1 MIKTFQVNSHH
12 TSVHNSHIIT
22 AIARVYIH
30 QHDNIIPSHVNKS
43 RWRFV
48 ITIQYAC
55 TNIYMHIYIYTY
67 TDKTLTISCF
77 LSLQTLRRHAIHALR
92 VQDKFKYHTSHF
104 NTNNYM
110 YWGILITIFADS
122 FNKYFIGHALYWVF
136 ISSVL

>member
-22 AIARVYIH
+22 AIASQSIYIST
-30 QHDNIIPSHVNKS
+30 IILYHHMSIKADDIFSSLYNMHVP
-43 RWRFV
+43 
-48 ITIQYAC
+48 IYTC
-55 TNIYMHIYIYTY
+55 TYIYTY

-77 LSLQTLRRHAIHALR
+77 LSLQTLRRYTNHALR

-122 FNKYFIGHALYWVF
+122 FNKYFIGRALYWVF

>member
-1 MIKTFQVNSHH
+1 MIKTFQVNSLH

-30 QHDNIIPSHVNKS
+30 QHDKLIILYHHMSIKADDVLSSLYNMHVP
-43 RWRFV
+43 
-48 ITIQYAC
+48 
-55 TNIYMHIYIYTY
+55 IYVHAHTYTY

-104 NTNNYM
+104 NTNNYRTCTEV
-110 YWGILITIFADS
+110 Y
-122 FNKYFIGHALYWVF
+122 
-136 ISSVL
+136 